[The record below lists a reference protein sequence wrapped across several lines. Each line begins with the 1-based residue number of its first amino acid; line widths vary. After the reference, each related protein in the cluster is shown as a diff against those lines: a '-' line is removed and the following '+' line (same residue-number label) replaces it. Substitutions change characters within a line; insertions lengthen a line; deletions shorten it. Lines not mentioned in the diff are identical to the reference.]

1 MASELS
7 TALTDLDRRFGVT
20 GKKPAVCEKHGD
32 YISVLRDGHEPS
44 SCPTCFAEVRAEED
58 RLNKLRDFAHWQ
70 LQKARIPRRFAEKSF
85 ANYEARTPE
94 QKEALEICQAYADN
108 FEEHLKAGRCMLL
121 LGSLGTGKT
130 HLAIAI
136 ANRLIHKKGIS
147 AIYRTVGGVLAEIR
161 SSYDARDV
169 TEEEVMRSLIAPKLL
184 ILDEAGA
191 TKPSEF
197 ELATLFRIINGRYE
211 QLLPTIVISNLPADE
226 LSAAL
231 GERCVDRL
239 REGGG
244 FAIGFD
250 WKSARGRAKS

>member
-1 MASELS
+1 MAS
-7 TALTDLDRRFGVT
+7 DLRVIITESDRRFGVID
-20 GKKPAVCEKHGD
+20 KKPAVCETHGD
-32 YISVLRDGHEPS
+32 FISIIREGAEPS
-44 SCPTCFAEVRAEED
+44 GCPTCRLRQREEEERQAKRREFAY
-58 RLNKLRDFAHWQ
+58 FQ
-70 LQKARIPRRFAEKSF
+70 LQKAKIPRRFADKSF

-94 QKEALEICQAYADN
+94 QKCALEICQSYADN
-108 FEEHLKAGRCMLL
+108 FDEQLKAGRCMLL

-136 ANRLIHKKGIS
+136 ANRLIHKQSVS

-161 SSYDARDV
+161 SSYDSRDT
-169 TEEEVMRSLIAPKLL
+169 TEEEVLRSLIAPKLL

-244 FAIGFD
+244 IAVGFD
-250 WKSARGRAKS
+250 WKSARGRAKA

>member
-1 MASELS
+1 MTSDLS
-7 TALTDLDRRFGVT
+7 TALTDIDRRFGVI
-20 GKKPAVCEKHGD
+20 GKKPAVCEQHGD
-32 YISVLRDGHEPS
+32 FISILRDGHEPTT
-44 SCPTCFAEVRAEED
+44 CPTCHAAIREEED
-58 RLNKLRDFAHWQ
+58 RLKRLRDFAHWQ
-70 LQKARIPRRFAEKSF
+70 LQKARIPRRFADKSF
-85 ANYEARTPE
+85 KNYEARTPE
-94 QKEALEICQAYADN
+94 QKKAFDICQGYADN
-108 FEEHLKAGRCMLL
+108 FDEHLKAGRCMLL

-136 ANRLIHKKGIS
+136 ANRLIRCQGVS

-169 TEEEVMRSLIAPKLL
+169 TEEEVMRSLVAPKLL

-226 LSAAL
+226 LSTAL

-244 FAIGFD
+244 FAVGFD
-250 WKSARGRAKS
+250 WESARARAKP